1 MFLESPHGQDGV
13 AWFKPRTQRVGVPKG
28 LKYIDRVILFGAVV
42 KPGNPCRGK
51 ILYRVSSHSIDG

>member
-1 MFLESPHGQDGV
+1 
-13 AWFKPRTQRVGVPKG
+13 